1 MAGENG
7 QWGNLP
13 PRLREDML
21 QQAQHKFLREYED
34 RLRAYYKLLGADE

>member
-21 QQAQHKFLREYED
+21 QQAQLEPISDYRE
-34 RLRAYYKLLGADE
+34 RLRRYYILLGADE